1 MADYRGVNYLRRRLQ
16 IKSERVKMRYK
27 YYEMKNRVKDFQI
40 STPPELRNVQSVL
53 GWCGKAVDNL
63 ADRIVF
69 REFTNDNFDIGE
81 IFLMN
86 NPDTFFDSAVLSA
99 LISSCCFVYISVD
112 KTGFPKLQVI
122 DGANATGI
130 IDDSTGLLVEG
141 YAVLERDKNKNPK
154 TEAYFTKGDTW
165 IYRKGDETPER
176 IKNNVPHPLL
186 VPIVFRP
193 DAVRPFGH
201 SRISR
206 ACMDIVNSAMRTV
219 KRSEIAAEFYSFPQ
233 KYVVGTDPDLE
244 PINKWK
250 ATMSSLLEFTKGEGG
265 DKPQLGQF
273 AQQSMSPHNDQLKMF
288 AGLFA
293 GETGLTL
300 DDLGFVT
307 DNPSSAEA
315 IKASHE
321 NLRLIARKAQ
331 RTFGTGFLNA
341 GYIAACLRDNYPYE
355 RRQFYLTKPKWEPVF
370 EPDAAA
376 LSSYGDGAIKINQ
389 AIQGYITQDKMKDFT
404 GI

>member
-69 REFTNDNFDIGE
+69 REFANDNFDIGE

-176 IKNNVPHPLL
+176 IKNNAPHPLL

-206 ACMDIVNSAMRTV
+206 AFQTC
-219 KRSEIAAEFYSFPQ
+219 
-233 KYVVGTDPDLE
+233 
-244 PINKWK
+244 
-250 ATMSSLLEFTKGEGG
+250 
-265 DKPQLGQF
+265 
-273 AQQSMSPHNDQLKMF
+273 
-288 AGLFA
+288 
-293 GETGLTL
+293 
-300 DDLGFVT
+300 
-307 DNPSSAEA
+307 
-315 IKASHE
+315 
-321 NLRLIARKAQ
+321 LISGR
-331 RTFGTGFLNA
+331 
-341 GYIAACLRDNYPYE
+341 
-355 RRQFYLTKPKWEPVF
+355 
-370 EPDAAA
+370 
-376 LSSYGDGAIKINQ
+376 
-389 AIQGYITQDKMKDFT
+389 
-404 GI
+404 

>member
-130 IDDSTGLLVEG
+130 IDDS
-141 YAVLERDKNKNPK
+141 
-154 TEAYFTKGDTW
+154 
-165 IYRKGDETPER
+165 
-176 IKNNVPHPLL
+176 
-186 VPIVFRP
+186 
-193 DAVRPFGH
+193 
-201 SRISR
+201 
-206 ACMDIVNSAMRTV
+206 
-219 KRSEIAAEFYSFPQ
+219 
-233 KYVVGTDPDLE
+233 LE

-250 ATMSSLLEFTKGEGG
+250 AAMSSLLEFTKGEGG

-273 AQQSMSPHNDQLKMF
+273 CAAKHITSQRSAKMF
-288 AGLFA
+288 ADYCGDRSNA
-293 GETGLTL
+293 GRSR
-300 DDLGFVT
+300 VC
-307 DNPSSAEA
+307 NRQSSSAGNNQ
-315 IKASHE
+315 ASHE
-321 NLRLIARKAQ
+321 NLRLIAKKSAE
-331 RTFGTGFLNA
+331 
-341 GYIAACLRDNYPYE
+341 D
-355 RRQFYLTKPKWEPVF
+355 V
-370 EPDAAA
+370 
-376 LSSYGDGAIKINQ
+376 
-389 AIQGYITQDKMKDFT
+389 
-404 GI
+404 

>member
-69 REFTNDNFDIGE
+69 REFANDNFDIGE

-141 YAVLERDKNKNPK
+141 YAVLERDKNKNPS
-154 TEAYFTKGDTW
+154 
-165 IYRKGDETPER
+165 INYRR
-176 IKNNVPHPLL
+176 
-186 VPIVFRP
+186 F
-193 DAVRPFGH
+193 
-201 SRISR
+201 
-206 ACMDIVNSAMRTV
+206 
-219 KRSEIAAEFYSFPQ
+219 
-233 KYVVGTDPDLE
+233 
-244 PINKWK
+244 
-250 ATMSSLLEFTKGEGG
+250 
-265 DKPQLGQF
+265 
-273 AQQSMSPHNDQLKMF
+273 
-288 AGLFA
+288 
-293 GETGLTL
+293 
-300 DDLGFVT
+300 
-307 DNPSSAEA
+307 
-315 IKASHE
+315 
-321 NLRLIARKAQ
+321 
-331 RTFGTGFLNA
+331 
-341 GYIAACLRDNYPYE
+341 
-355 RRQFYLTKPKWEPVF
+355 
-370 EPDAAA
+370 
-376 LSSYGDGAIKINQ
+376 
-389 AIQGYITQDKMKDFT
+389 
-404 GI
+404 

>member
-69 REFTNDNFDIGE
+69 REFANDNFDIGE

-176 IKNNVPHPLL
+176 IKNNAPHPLL

-219 KRSEIAAEFYSFPQ
+219 KRSEI
-233 KYVVGTDPDLE
+233 
-244 PINKWK
+244 
-250 ATMSSLLEFTKGEGG
+250 
-265 DKPQLGQF
+265 
-273 AQQSMSPHNDQLKMF
+273 
-288 AGLFA
+288 
-293 GETGLTL
+293 
-300 DDLGFVT
+300 
-307 DNPSSAEA
+307 
-315 IKASHE
+315 
-321 NLRLIARKAQ
+321 
-331 RTFGTGFLNA
+331 
-341 GYIAACLRDNYPYE
+341 
-355 RRQFYLTKPKWEPVF
+355 
-370 EPDAAA
+370 
-376 LSSYGDGAIKINQ
+376 
-389 AIQGYITQDKMKDFT
+389 
-404 GI
+404 

>member
-69 REFTNDNFDIGE
+69 REFANDNFDIGE

-176 IKNNVPHPLL
+176 IKNNAPHPLL

-250 ATMSSLLEFTKGEGG
+250 ATMSSLL
-265 DKPQLGQF
+265 
-273 AQQSMSPHNDQLKMF
+273 
-288 AGLFA
+288 
-293 GETGLTL
+293 
-300 DDLGFVT
+300 
-307 DNPSSAEA
+307 
-315 IKASHE
+315 
-321 NLRLIARKAQ
+321 R
-331 RTFGTGFLNA
+331 
-341 GYIAACLRDNYPYE
+341 AATNH
-355 RRQFYLTKPKWEPVF
+355 
-370 EPDAAA
+370 
-376 LSSYGDGAIKINQ
+376 S
-389 AIQGYITQDKMKDFT
+389 
-404 GI
+404 

>member
-130 IDDSTGLLVEG
+130 IDCLLYTSPSPRDLST
-141 YAVLERDKNKNPK
+141 
-154 TEAYFTKGDTW
+154 
-165 IYRKGDETPER
+165 
-176 IKNNVPHPLL
+176 
-186 VPIVFRP
+186 
-193 DAVRPFGH
+193 
-201 SRISR
+201 SR
-206 ACMDIVNSAMRTV
+206 M
-219 KRSEIAAEFYSFPQ
+219 
-233 KYVVGTDPDLE
+233 
-244 PINKWK
+244 
-250 ATMSSLLEFTKGEGG
+250 
-265 DKPQLGQF
+265 
-273 AQQSMSPHNDQLKMF
+273 
-288 AGLFA
+288 
-293 GETGLTL
+293 
-300 DDLGFVT
+300 
-307 DNPSSAEA
+307 PSSA
-315 IKASHE
+315 
-321 NLRLIARKAQ
+321 
-331 RTFGTGFLNA
+331 
-341 GYIAACLRDNYPYE
+341 
-355 RRQFYLTKPKWEPVF
+355 
-370 EPDAAA
+370 
-376 LSSYGDGAIKINQ
+376 
-389 AIQGYITQDKMKDFT
+389 
-404 GI
+404 

>member
-69 REFTNDNFDIGE
+69 REFANDNFDIGE

-165 IYRKGDETPER
+165 IYRKD
-176 IKNNVPHPLL
+176 
-186 VPIVFRP
+186 
-193 DAVRPFGH
+193 
-201 SRISR
+201 
-206 ACMDIVNSAMRTV
+206 
-219 KRSEIAAEFYSFPQ
+219 
-233 KYVVGTDPDLE
+233 
-244 PINKWK
+244 
-250 ATMSSLLEFTKGEGG
+250 
-265 DKPQLGQF
+265 
-273 AQQSMSPHNDQLKMF
+273 
-288 AGLFA
+288 A
-293 GETGLTL
+293 GE
-300 DDLGFVT
+300 
-307 DNPSSAEA
+307 N
-315 IKASHE
+315 
-321 NLRLIARKAQ
+321 
-331 RTFGTGFLNA
+331 
-341 GYIAACLRDNYPYE
+341 
-355 RRQFYLTKPKWEPVF
+355 
-370 EPDAAA
+370 
-376 LSSYGDGAIKINQ
+376 
-389 AIQGYITQDKMKDFT
+389 
-404 GI
+404 